1 MAVEDLVVRLAEW
14 ELRVLAPERVP
25 DLAVAALGRGGEAS
39 DVAVL
44 AGLNRLLWADVGKD
58 ELAGLLRRVD
68 LSRPTRLEAFETV
81 VDCCCSMLP
90 TRSGS
95 GMRGLPGDELSG
107 SLAGRWARRPPPRSP
122 TAWGARRRRP

>member
-58 ELAGLLRRVD
+58 
-68 LSRPTRLEAFETV
+68 
-81 VDCCCSMLP
+81 
-90 TRSGS
+90 
-95 GMRGLPGDELSG
+95 
-107 SLAGRWARRPPPRSP
+107 
-122 TAWGARRRRP
+122 